1 MEGFLTFIIIL
12 FLFFWLVARFGPLLL
27 AWWIK
32 KKVGKFAKENRMY
45 SQGDENYREGET
57 IINNS
62 NTSQNKVVDRNVGE
76 YVDYEETKEETKEK
90 DKEA

>member
-12 FLFFWLVARFGPLLL
+12 FLFFWLIARFGPLLL

-32 KKVGKFAKENRMY
+32 KKVGKFTQENRMY
-45 SQGDENYREGET
+45 PQGEENYREGET
-57 IINNS
+57 ILKNS
-62 NTSQNKVVDRNVGE
+62 NSSQNKVVDRNIGE

-90 DKEA
+90 N